1 MRMQVVRWPNG
12 EIRFVFDADKVEIV
26 EVTAGGVE
34 VTLSCGKTIT
44 VYEVNYSSGLSRDGL
59 VEELM
64 KLWRKPN
71 A

>member
-12 EIRFVFDADKVEIV
+12 EIRFVFDADKVELV
-26 EVTAGGVE
+26 EVNDNGIE
-34 VTLSCGKTIT
+34 VTLSCGKTID
-44 VYEVNYSSGLSRDGL
+44 VHEINYHSGLTSDVV

-64 KLWRKPN
+64 NLWRKPN